1 MFSRMVLLVACLASA
16 ALALSDDSGFP
27 YFGVSLGGHYASY
40 SIKTES
46 STHWYHDK
54 DRDEMVYDEDLTY
67 DIFSFEGGGPM
78 LDVQAG
84 FSPGERFVFL
94 LDFGLF
100 VSIGGSN
107 YKLYSCD
114 KDEYAETEVMVRP
127 LFGFGFKVFPFPSK
141 NSALYGLFAGA
152 TLSFMWSDNQWEKY
166 GMDYCN
172 FDVGGKFEIGKLWS
186 VSEHYLVGFTLT
198 TGIHYTAAGP
208 NNEEGGDEN
217 FRIGENPKRDP
228 VDELNN
234 LHLGI
239 SLTAARK

>member
-1 MFSRMVLLVACLASA
+1 MVLLVACLASA

-107 YKLYSCD
+107 YKLYSRD

>member
-107 YKLYSCD
+107 YKLYSRD

>member
-1 MFSRMVLLVACLASA
+1 MFPRMVLLVACLASA

-54 DRDEMVYDEDLTY
+54 DRDEMVYDKDLTY
-67 DIFSFEGGGPM
+67 DIYSFEGGGPM

-107 YKLYSCD
+107 YKLYSRD

-172 FDVGGKFEIGKLWS
+172 FDVGFKFEAGKLWS

-208 NNEEGGDEN
+208 NNEEYGDDR

>member
-1 MFSRMVLLVACLASA
+1 MFPRMVLLVACLASA

-107 YKLYSCD
+107 YKLYSRD

>member
-1 MFSRMVLLVACLASA
+1 MFPRMVLLVACLASA

-40 SIKTES
+40 SVRTES

-107 YKLYSCD
+107 YKLYSRD

>member
-1 MFSRMVLLVACLASA
+1 MFPRMVLLVACLASA

-107 YKLYSCD
+107 YKLYSRD

-186 VSEHYLVGFTLT
+186 ISEYYLVGFTLT
-198 TGIHYTAAGP
+198 AGFHVTAAGP
-208 NNEEGGDEN
+208 NNEEYGDDR

-228 VDELNN
+228 VDEINN